1 MKILHVIDTLNIGG
15 AERVLVTL
23 ANIFRQRGY
32 EVDVL
37 TILTPGKYAEELL
50 PEIKVYSLNR
60 KWKFNPLKLY
70 RLTRIVNGYDIVHI
84 HMRYDLKYVFL
95 SKLLFGFKTKI
106 VSHDHYGDI
115 VIDPAVPAF
124 SKFILKKVTYAA
136 VSQDLIEWAVNK
148 VDLPREKT
156 FLLSNIVQIKNNSQ
170 IRSDAKR
177 NSILMVA
184 NIRPAKNIEFALELM
199 KAFKERGY
207 DYTLDIVGQIND
219 KEYYQNILRMMD
231 QYQLQDKVKLIHDCY
246 DIQAIIP
253 RYAMAIHTA
262 KSESGPLVLIEY
274 LGHALP
280 FVTFRT
286 GRVVD
291 QIENELPEL
300 ISRTFNVEEWISS
313 MNSLLNENDMAV
325 NQRLKARMKEV
336 FAKYYSED
344 NYFKDCLIVYERA
357 LKMKQKIF
365 S

>member
-1 MKILHVIDTLNIGG
+1 MKVLHVIDTLNIGG

-23 ANIFRQRGY
+23 ANIFRQRGH

-50 PEIKVYSLNR
+50 PGIKVYSLNR

-70 RLTRIVNGYDIVHI
+70 KLSCIVNRYDIVHI

-136 VSQDLIEWAVNK
+136 VSQDLIEWAVKK
-148 VDLPREKT
+148 VGLPREKT
-156 FLLSNIVQIKNNSQ
+156 FLLSNIVQLKPNDPIKK
-170 IRSDAKR
+170 DLKR

-184 NIRPAKNIEFALELM
+184 NIRPAKNISFALELM
-199 KAFKERGY
+199 KVIKEQGY
-207 DYTLDIVGQIND
+207 EYTLDIVGQIND
-219 KEYYQNILRMMD
+219 KEYYREIVGMMD

-274 LGHALP
+274 LGHNLP

-286 GRVVD
+286 GRVVN

-300 ISRTFNVEEWISS
+300 ICHTFNADEWISS
-313 MNSLLNENDMAV
+313 MNNFLKENDREV
-325 NQRLKARMKEV
+325 DQRFKKRMMEV
-336 FAKYYSED
+336 FTKYYSEE
-344 NYFKDCLIVYERA
+344 NYYKDCLTVYDRA
-357 LKMKQKIF
+357 LKMNQKIF
-365 S
+365 F